1 MLADAVVVA
10 VPAGKAAA
18 LLRDVVPSAA
28 AELDGIEM
36 ASMAIV
42 TLALPQAQL
51 PPGSGLL
58 VGSGEGYA
66 VKAVTL
72 SSQKWPGTPPDRVL
86 LRASVGRAGQTRDLQ
101 REDDELVELVR
112 RELVD
117 LIGLDATPIDS
128 LVTRWGGGLPQY
140 GVGHVERIQR
150 IRTAV
155 ATVPGLAVCGA
166 TYDGLGIPACIAS
179 ATRVVDAVLAS
190 VPGRG

>member
-1 MLADAVVVA
+1 
-10 VPAGKAAA
+10 
-18 LLRDVVPSAA
+18 
-28 AELDGIEM
+28 
-36 ASMAIV
+36 
-42 TLALPQAQL
+42 
-51 PPGSGLL
+51 
-58 VGSGEGYA
+58 
-66 VKAVTL
+66 
-72 SSQKWPGTPPDRVL
+72 
-86 LRASVGRAGQTRDLQ
+86 
-101 REDDELVELVR
+101 
-112 RELVD
+112 LVD